1 MKTTWCGE
9 EKLGK
14 DCQQTPDGP
23 HQQPK
28 SKPPRDAP
36 HLPGEHHATMSAASP
51 PIPQAGDE
59 PVWVKDDDEDL
70 EELVDLT
77 GDAEIASS
85 HQIDLQARLR
95 PRAQFGGLG

>member
-1 MKTTWCGE
+1 MPPTKSRIQALQE
-9 EKLGK
+9 
-14 DCQQTPDGP
+14 
-23 HQQPK
+23 QPA
-28 SKPPRDAP
+28 S
-36 HLPGEHHATMSAASP
+36 ATMSAASP

>member
-1 MKTTWCGE
+1 VWKNDW
-9 EKLGK
+9 LGK
-14 DCQQTPDGP
+14 TGILRNSVKWESP
-23 HQQPK
+23 HQ
-28 SKPPRDAP
+28 KPNPSPA
-36 HLPGEHHATMSAASP
+36 GEHHATMSAASP

>member
-1 MKTTWCGE
+1 MG
-9 EKLGK
+9 
-14 DCQQTPDGP
+14 GP
-23 HQQPK
+23 PPK
-28 SKPPRDAP
+28 AESKPCRSSQ
-36 HLPGEHHATMSAASP
+36 HHATMSAASP

>member
-1 MKTTWCGE
+1 MKKNW
-9 EKLGK
+9 EKTVSRLL
-14 DCQQTPDGP
+14 TGP
-23 HQQPK
+23 TNSRNP
-28 SKPPRDAP
+28 SP